1 MPGRRFD
8 GLSMPIL
15 ADLPCAMKTFLS
27 CIFLLAALQG
37 CGEKASGF
45 FPGYVEADYVRLA
58 SPVGGTVAKLFVQR
72 GTELRP
78 GDPVFVLE
86 QDSERAARQE
96 AEARV
101 QRAQSA
107 LANLEKGQRPEE
119 LAVTRQQLAQAE
131 AALALSRADLAREAR
146 LLEAKFVSP
155 ARLDQ
160 LRAAVR
166 RDRARVAELGSQLK
180 VAQLGARADELAA
193 ARHDVEAAQ
202 AQLAQAQWQL
212 SRKAVS
218 APVRARVADVLYR
231 EGELAAAGAPV
242 ASLLAPALVR
252 ARFFVPQAALGSL
265 ALGDKVTLA
274 CDGCG
279 QPVAATISHIARE
292 AEYTAPLIYS
302 RENRAALV
310 FMVEATPAPEA
321 APKLHPGQPLEVR
334 LAPR

>member
-1 MPGRRFD
+1 
-8 GLSMPIL
+8 
-15 ADLPCAMKTFLS
+15 MKTFLS
-27 CIFLLAALQG
+27 SICLLAGLHG
-37 CGEKASGF
+37 CGEKAPGY

-72 GTELRP
+72 GSELEP

-96 AEARV
+96 AAARV
-101 QRAQSA
+101 QRARST
-107 LANLEKGQRPEE
+107 LADLEKGRRPEE
-119 LAVTRQQLAQAE
+119 LAVARQQLAQAE
-131 AALALSRADLAREAR
+131 AALSLSQAELAREAR
-146 LLEAKFVSP
+146 LLEAKFVAP

-166 RDRARVAELGSQLK
+166 RDRARVAELVSQLQ
-180 VAQLGARADELAA
+180 VARLGARADELAV

-202 AQLAQAQWQL
+202 AQLAQAEWQL
-212 SRKAVS
+212 ARKAVS

-231 EGELAAAGAPV
+231 EGELAPPGAAV
-242 ASLLAPALVR
+242 ASLLAPEFLR
-252 ARFFVPQAALGSL
+252 ARFFVPQAALGAL

-321 APKLHPGQPLEVR
+321 APKLHPGQPLEIR